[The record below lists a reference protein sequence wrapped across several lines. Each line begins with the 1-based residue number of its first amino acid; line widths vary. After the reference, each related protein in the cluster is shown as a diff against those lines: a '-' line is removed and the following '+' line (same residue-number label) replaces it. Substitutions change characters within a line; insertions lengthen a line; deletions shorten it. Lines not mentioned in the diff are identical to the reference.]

1 MSLRA
6 ESNLDPNPQVI
17 PPCFSNLNARDVS
30 YITRNRYFWSSFKV
44 GELRELGASLAR
56 SELFL
61 DPHKKTYNSLE
72 KFLADQGLEHHPDSR
87 EHTWKGV
94 FPCFLRRKDAPD
106 KTVSS
111 SGRGAA
117 ETPPS
122 NNHLVR
128 FLRG

>member
-1 MSLRA
+1 M
-6 ESNLDPNPQVI
+6 
-17 PPCFSNLNARDVS
+17 
-30 YITRNRYFWSSFKV
+30 

-111 SGRGAA
+111 SGRGAT